1 MSLIGLFYSM
11 KNAMKALDMLR
22 LRVQGG
28 TSTEQT
34 NNDVISESCYHTL
47 HYQMLPYFIDS
58 TLCVSN
64 AWAHTVANISAIND
78 TADFNFNCNYA
89 TTLRLR
95 MQQVLQKSSRDGGPI
110 GQARGSLP
118 DQQSRLSAL

>member
-1 MSLIGLFYSM
+1 M
-11 KNAMKALDMLR
+11 NALDMLR

-28 TSTEQT
+28 TSAEQT
-34 NNDVISESCYHTL
+34 NNDVITESCYHTL
-47 HYQMLPYFIDS
+47 HYQMLLLLLSFFIVPS
-58 TLCVSN
+58 LCVSN

-89 TTLRLR
+89 TTLRLL
-95 MQQVLQKSSRDGGPI
+95 MQQVSQKSSRDGGPI